1 MAEIYVRHS
10 LNSSKAVKFNFTLKQ
25 YVLKGDKDGDPKWV
39 LEVGTTYPSSTGGVV
54 PTKVVHNITES
65 SIEAEIEKA
74 VSELC
79 TYIDWS
85 DLEQDNE
92 APEVVTMT
100 PSGLNVPIKSKVSFN
115 IQDALPSSG
124 IDLSGMTVTLD
135 NGTIIFDITNQV
147 EVTGD
152 PYNYTVTWIN
162 PLN

>member
-1 MAEIYVRHS
+1 M
-10 LNSSKAVKFNFTLKQ
+10 
-25 YVLKGDKDGDPKWV
+25 LKGDKDGDPKWV

-92 APEVVTMT
+92 A
-100 PSGLNVPIKSKVSFN
+100 
-115 IQDALPSSG
+115 SSG